1 MNDKMAVSSEMAG
14 MVDITDLSLAAQTM
28 PNRSNIL
35 TTHPKMQMQ
44 LLHIG
49 NEQSPLLV
57 IDNLLAQPELLVAHA
72 CRQPFVANSPYYP
85 GVRAPAPLQYQ
96 QLLLQALQPTLLEV
110 FALPQRPLS
119 FSVCHYSI
127 VTTPPTQLKLLQRIP
142 HFDTVEPHALA
153 AVHYLFQ
160 GDLGGTAFYR
170 HRKTG
175 FETIDHSRMQDYYRS
190 LESENDGPNLPKAN
204 AGYID
209 GDTPLFEQIANP
221 AGVFNRLVIYPRNLL
236 HSGHIPADSPLSADP
251 RQGRLTIS
259 SFIDCQP

>member
-1 MNDKMAVSSEMAG
+1 
-14 MVDITDLSLAAQTM
+14 
-28 PNRSNIL
+28 
-35 TTHPKMQMQ
+35 MQIQ

-49 NEQSPLLV
+49 MEQSPLLV
-57 IDNLLAQPELLVAHA
+57 IDNFVAQPELLVAHA
-72 CRQPFVANSPYYP
+72 CRQQFVANSPYYP
-85 GVRAPAPLQYQ
+85 GVRAAAPRHYQ
-96 QLLLQALQPTLLEV
+96 QMLLQSLQPTLLEV
-110 FALPQRPLS
+110 FALPERPLS

-127 VTTPPTQLKLLQRIP
+127 ITTRPTQLKLLQRIP
-142 HFDTVEPHALA
+142 HFDTVELHALA

-175 FETIDHSRMQDYYRS
+175 FETINQSRMPDYYRS
-190 LESENDGPNLPKAN
+190 LESENDGPNFPKAR
-204 AGYID
+204 AGYIQ

-221 AGVFNRLVIYPRNLL
+221 QGVFNRLVIYPRNLL
-236 HSGHIPADSPLSADP
+236 HTGHIPASSLLSADP